1 MPEPQEQKMTA
12 DEINAFLGEHFPQM
26 NSRTTRFIVERA
38 WGRSVQMRMHFSD
51 RMLRP
56 GGTISG
62 PAMFG
67 LADVAM
73 YAAVLAMVGPKALAV
88 TSNLNINFLRKP
100 RPADMIGVATILKLG
115 KRTAVGEIA
124 MRSDGEDELAAHATS
139 TYAIPQE

>member
-100 RPADMIGVATILKLG
+100 RPVDMIGVATILKLG